1 MNSILF
7 NRKRLYVT
15 GLLLL
20 LAGSYASVNQYPPTR
35 MQSEKSVNQEGFL
48 LSTSQAD
55 YKVYKDL
62 KELESFSKV
71 IVEAQVVS
79 TAKVEEFTQNGHKI
93 DAAGKVDVK
102 VNQSFKGDLN
112 PGDIITV
119 YEPGYMED
127 GMYVNTEGYKNMTAS
142 GKYMLF
148 LAKSPEGVYAIRGL
162 YQGKFDLTISQPAKE
177 SDYKTTKY
185 TLQEFDKLD
194 YVGREVGQFN
204 NLKKEVLSKYGSK

>member
-1 MNSILF
+1 MF
-7 NRKRLYVT
+7 NRKWLYAA
-15 GLLLL
+15 GLVLL
-20 LAGSYASVNQYPPTR
+20 LAGSYAAVNQYPPTR
-35 MQSEKSVNQEGFL
+35 MQSEEAVNQEGFL

-204 NLKKEVLSKYGSK
+204 TLKKEVLSKYGSK